1 MTLVPE
7 IQKKKN
13 LQKKKKTTICPQ
25 AMTLVFGAL
34 PPVAIVL
41 ALPLLLPSV
50 PNQKG
55 VLADIYILM
64 FMIIILFIYIRTY
77 ITNTIRRIRRRK
89 KKEEVNLKS
98 SKLS

>member
-1 MTLVPE
+1 MI
-7 IQKKKN
+7 IQKYKK
-13 LQKKKKTTICPQ
+13 LQKLKENHNHPQ
-25 AMTLVFGAL
+25 DMTLVFGAL

-55 VLADIYILM
+55 VLANIYILM
-64 FMIIILFIYIRTY
+64 FMIIILFIRTY

>member
-1 MTLVPE
+1 
-7 IQKKKN
+7 
-13 LQKKKKTTICPQ
+13 
-25 AMTLVFGAL
+25 MTLVFGAL

-64 FMIIILFIYIRTY
+64 FMIVILFIYIRTY

>member
-1 MTLVPE
+1 
-7 IQKKKN
+7 
-13 LQKKKKTTICPQ
+13 
-25 AMTLVFGAL
+25 MTLVFGAL